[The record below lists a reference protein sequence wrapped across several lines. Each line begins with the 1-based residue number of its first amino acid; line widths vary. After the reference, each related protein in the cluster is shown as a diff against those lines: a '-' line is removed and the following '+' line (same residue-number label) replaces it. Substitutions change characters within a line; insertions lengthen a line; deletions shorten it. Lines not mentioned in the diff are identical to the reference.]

1 MEITNKKLDEHSVEL
16 AVELGK
22 EDLDRY
28 IKETEDVY
36 GQELEVDGFRKGKA
50 PRDVI
55 RKEVGPAKILEAAL
69 QTAIQ
74 RSLARAISEQGLDVL
89 EAENLSVKENSAEKL
104 LYNVKLTLFPAVTL
118 PPLNAVKVVRKEVE
132 VDPKEI
138 DETLESVKT
147 SRAILTDKEGPAEMG
162 DRVEVDFEVSEEGKV
177 IDGGISKN
185 HPITIKLQNF
195 IPGFEEELIGMKRG
209 EEKKFSLIAPKDF
222 ANKSVAGKKL
232 DFKVALRGVKKIKL
246 PELNDDFAKS
256 VGKFDNIDQLI
267 LNIKDGII
275 EDKRTKE
282 RDRVRLEIVNKILEA
297 TNCGVPEKMINDQ
310 LDSMI
315 QNFDQDLH
323 QHDMELGLYLAKLGK
338 TQDDLRKEWKKEA
351 ERQVKMMLVLHAVA
365 RDHKIAVEP
374 EEVDGT
380 LNELVQSVMLRG
392 EGTPNI
398 DLDRMRSNIQSR
410 LLNENALA
418 SLEQI
423 CIA

>member
-185 HPITIKLQNF
+185 HPITIGGKNF

-275 EDKRTKE
+275 EEKRTKE

-410 LLNENALA
+410 LLNEKTLTY
-418 SLEQI
+418 LEQI

>member
-132 VDPKEI
+132 VD
-138 DETLESVKT
+138 
-147 SRAILTDKEGPAEMG
+147 
-162 DRVEVDFEVSEEGKV
+162 FEVSEEGKV

-185 HPITIKLQNF
+185 HPITIGGKNF

-267 LNIKDGII
+267 LNIKDDDTATFTPASSKTRESIKMVLDLPLVPVTPTTII
-275 EDKRTKE
+275 DSDGKRYQSAARNASDK
-282 RDRVRLEIVNKILEA
+282 
-297 TNCGVPEKMINDQ
+297 
-310 LDSMI
+310 
-315 QNFDQDLH
+315 
-323 QHDMELGLYLAKLGK
+323 
-338 TQDDLRKEWKKEA
+338 
-351 ERQVKMMLVLHAVA
+351 
-365 RDHKIAVEP
+365 
-374 EEVDGT
+374 
-380 LNELVQSVMLRG
+380 
-392 EGTPNI
+392 
-398 DLDRMRSNIQSR
+398 
-410 LLNENALA
+410 
-418 SLEQI
+418 
-423 CIA
+423 

>member
-28 IKETEDVY
+28 IKETEDAY

-185 HPITIKLQNF
+185 HPITIGGKNF

-275 EDKRTKE
+275 EEKRTKE

-410 LLNENALA
+410 LLNEKTLTY
-418 SLEQI
+418 LEQI

>member
-28 IKETEDVY
+28 IKETEDAY

-185 HPITIKLQNF
+185 HPITIGGKNF

-275 EDKRTKE
+275 EEKRTKE

-410 LLNENALA
+410 LLNEKTLA
-418 SLEQI
+418 YLEQI